1 MKATMQLPIFRIT
14 FSIALLCLSGISQ
27 AAQSADPLSTLPA
40 DPQQTTQPQWVKA
53 VPPYPLTLFS
63 KAEVDLNS
71 VKQGDNGQITAWE
84 RDTYEKPQQPS
95 TDYVFQIGE
104 AHYLID
110 CNDGKYTSLAVNTRR
125 ANGDL
130 VRSVPMPESVQKYMA
145 DVPPDSLI
153 SAEVTLACAQAKKNW
168 PIDQHYDLHIKP
180 KHVATITPLTSQEKE
195 KIDQAIAQRKETD
208 KRNAP
213 VVEPLLTAQNGKN
226 LCHTM
231 NGVDGNPS
239 SYELCDAQGMF
250 SHDVYSV
257 RIGGIIF
264 LRGIDDDTTKGID
277 GVFYGSPIRLQCEPV
292 NQLADGVTNKT
303 IEGAIQADRM
313 SSKKISFDD
322 ELRFAILTNVVEI
335 GRHCTLSNTDGVMA
349 KLDVVSP

>member
-1 MKATMQLPIFRIT
+1 MQLPIFRIT
-14 FSIALLCLSGISQ
+14 FSIAFLWLSGISH

-40 DPQQTTQPQWVKA
+40 DSQQTTQPQWVKA
-53 VPPYPLTLFS
+53 VPPYSLEPLFS

-84 RDTYEKPQQPS
+84 RDTYEKIQQPS
-95 TDYVFQIGE
+95 TDYAFQIGE

-110 CNDGKYTSLAVNTRR
+110 CNDGKYTALAVNTRR
-125 ANGDL
+125 TNGDL
-130 VRSVPMPESVQKYMA
+130 VKSVPMPEFAQKNLT

-168 PIDQHYDLHIKP
+168 PGDRYYDLHIKP
-180 KHVATITPLTSQEKE
+180 KHVATSTPLTSQEKE
-195 KIDQAIAQRKETD
+195 KIDQAIVQRKESD
-208 KRNAP
+208 KRNTPFVA
-213 VVEPLLTAQNGKN
+213 PLLTAQNGRN
-226 LCHTM
+226 VCHTM
-231 NGVDGNPS
+231 NGADGNPS
-239 SYELCDAQGMF
+239 PYELCDAQGMF

-257 RIGGIIF
+257 RVGGIPFIQ
-264 LRGIDDDTTKGID
+264 GIDDTTTKGID
-277 GVFYGSPIRLQCEPV
+277 GVFHDTPIRLQCEPV

-303 IEGAIQADRM
+303 IEGAIQVDRM

-322 ELRFAILTNVVEI
+322 ELKFAIATNVIEI

>member
-1 MKATMQLPIFRIT
+1 MKATMQLATFGIT
-14 FSIALLCLSGISQ
+14 FSITFLWLSGISQ
-27 AAQSADPLSTLPA
+27 AAQTADPLSTLPA

-63 KAEVDLNS
+63 KAELDLSS

-84 RDTYEKPQQPS
+84 RDTYEKIQQPS
-95 TDYVFQIGE
+95 TEYAFQIGE

-110 CNDGKYTSLAVNTRR
+110 CRGGKYTSLMVNTRR

-130 VRSVPMPESVQKYMA
+130 VKSVPMPEFIQKNLS

-153 SAEVTLACAQAKKNW
+153 SAAVTLACAQAGKNW
-168 PIDQHYDLHIKP
+168 PNDQYYDLHIRP
-180 KHVATITPLTSQEKE
+180 RHVATITPFTSQEKE
-195 KIDQAIAQRKETD
+195 KIDQAIVQRKELD
-208 KRNAP
+208 SRNTP
-213 VVEPLLTAQNGKN
+213 FVEPLLTARNGKN
-226 LCHTM
+226 VCHTM
-231 NGVDGNPS
+231 NGADGSPS
-239 SYELCDAQGMF
+239 SYELCDAQGV
-250 SHDVYSV
+250 SAHDVYSV
-257 RIGGIIF
+257 RVGGIPF
-264 LRGIDDDTTKGID
+264 LQGTDDNTTKGID

-303 IEGAIQADRM
+303 IEGAIQVDRI

-322 ELRFAILTNVVEI
+322 ELKFAILTNVVEI